1 MPGHWGRAGAR
12 SPLRPLGSLSDA
24 LEATLPPLDGE
35 DEMQNTLVR
44 WGFCFFTVLVL
55 LLLKVICPPGDV

>member
-1 MPGHWGRAGAR
+1 MIDGGLRQGAGFPGDTVPGHWGRAGAQ

-35 DEMQNTLVR
+35 DEM
-44 WGFCFFTVLVL
+44 
-55 LLLKVICPPGDV
+55 